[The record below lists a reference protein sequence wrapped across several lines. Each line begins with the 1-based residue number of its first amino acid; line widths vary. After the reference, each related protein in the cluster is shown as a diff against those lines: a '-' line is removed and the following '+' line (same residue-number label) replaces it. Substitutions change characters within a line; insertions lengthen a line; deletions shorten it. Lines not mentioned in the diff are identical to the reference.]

1 MVRYC
6 YIVTEGPQDIEFLSR
21 ILRKFHG
28 LTLVTQF
35 SLLNSFWKPLVP
47 KTFPVDDDLKKRVPV
62 PTFLQNSELSVALHS
77 AEGIERLVDTIEESL
92 TLISVAQIFGIGIV
106 LDADDNEK
114 PADRFNK
121 LISSPNLP
129 KLSLPSK
136 AGEVTKDSPRLGIFI
151 MPNNVEP
158 GTLEDILLEC
168 AEVNYPELLNLSN
181 SYVSGVSG
189 IDIKNTKL
197 NKNDLKYFKKPAG
210 KNKAIVSMISSV
222 LRPGKTLQV
231 SIQDNRWI
239 DDETI
244 GLNSVSAIKMFL
256 DQVTGFI

>member
-1 MVRYC
+1 MLPKDPR
-6 YIVTEGPQDIEFLSR
+6 ISVTEGPQDIEFLSR

-47 KTFPVDDDLKKRVPV
+47 RNFPVDDDLKKRVPV

-77 AEGIERLVDTIEESL
+77 AEGIERLVNTIEESL
-92 TLISVAQIFGIGIV
+92 TLISFDQIFGIGIV

-114 PADRFNK
+114 PDDRFNK

-136 AGEVTKDSPRLGIFI
+136 PGEVTKDSPRLGIFI

-168 AEVNYPELLNLSN
+168 AKVNYPELLNLSN
-181 SYVSGVSG
+181 SYISG
-189 IDIKNTKL
+189 IDTNKL

-231 SIQDNRWI
+231 SLQDNRWI
-239 DDETI
+239 DKETI
-244 GLNSVSAIKMFL
+244 GLNSVSAIRIFL
-256 DQVTGFI
+256 NQVTGFI

>member
-35 SLLNSFWKPLVP
+35 SLLDSFWEPLVP
-47 KTFPVDDDLKKRVPV
+47 KTFPVNDDLKKRVPV
-62 PTFLQNSELSVALHS
+62 PTFLENSELELSVALHS
-77 AEGIERLVDTIEESL
+77 AEGIEGLVNTIEESL

-106 LDADDNEK
+106 LDADNDEK
-114 PADRFNK
+114 PDDRFNK
-121 LISSPNLP
+121 LIYSPNLP

-136 AGEVTKDSPRLGIFI
+136 PGEVTKDSPRLGIFI

-158 GTLEDILLEC
+158 GTLEDILIEC
-168 AEVNYPELLNLSN
+168 AEVNYPDLLNLSN
-181 SYVSGVSG
+181 SYVSA
-189 IDIKNTKL
+189 IDITKL
-197 NKNDLKYFKKPAG
+197 NKDDLKYFKKPAG

-239 DDETI
+239 DEKTI
-244 GLNSVSAIKMFL
+244 GLNSVSAIKIFL